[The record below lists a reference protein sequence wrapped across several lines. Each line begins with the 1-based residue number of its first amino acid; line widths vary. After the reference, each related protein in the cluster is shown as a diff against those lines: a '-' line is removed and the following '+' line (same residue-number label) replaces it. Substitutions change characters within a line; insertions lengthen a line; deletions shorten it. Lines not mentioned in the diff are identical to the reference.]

1 MARIVGVT
9 KGGSLLT
16 RIAFFMTKRRLGRVV
31 KPVRI
36 YALHSRLLRGY
47 AHMELAQDKAR
58 RVRNGKSPG
67 SDSSGDEGGLSLLK

>member
-1 MARIVGVT
+1 MARLEGVT

-36 YALHSRLLRGY
+36 YALHPRLLRGY
-47 AHMELAQDKAR
+47 AHMELAQEKAR
-58 RVRNGKSPG
+58 RVPATVK
-67 SDSSGDEGGLSLLK
+67 LLAQIRVATRVGCPF